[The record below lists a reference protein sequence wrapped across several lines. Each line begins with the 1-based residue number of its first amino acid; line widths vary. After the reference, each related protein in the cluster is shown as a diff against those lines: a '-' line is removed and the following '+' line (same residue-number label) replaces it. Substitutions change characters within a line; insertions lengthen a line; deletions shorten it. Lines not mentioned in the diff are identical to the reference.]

1 MGTKT
6 KQLELTNRA
15 TRDLAKFKEFYY
27 ELYGLEKADAII
39 ENIFHKLEILEN
51 PDIDLTKVGAIDN
64 TFLHSKHTYRKLIIK
79 YCKITYRWEIKNL
92 YC

>member
-1 MGTKT
+1 MGSKT
-6 KQLELTNRA
+6 KPLELTNRA

-27 ELYGLEKADAII
+27 ELYGLEKAQLIVD
-39 ENIFHKLEILEN
+39 NIFDELEILEN

-79 YCKITYRWEIKNL
+79 YCKVTYRICK
-92 YC
+92 